1 MNKGKT
7 IFFLALACILCIVIF
22 YFYPMQLSPHAD
34 RYHVTVMHDAIE
46 IDNFAALPVGTTTTV
61 VVEPSDRYFADIDAA
76 ISSLKYSRCIHT
88 LFSDYLPKSQQQ
100 ADSERIFCDTENL
113 SVLLT
118 NTGNHVVIDGEVYRI
133 CAASDL
139 HHLYEL
145 CKKAAADQEH
155 G

>member
-7 IFFLALACILCIVIF
+7 IFFLALACIICIVIF
-22 YFYPMQLSPHAD
+22 YFYPMQLSQHAD

-46 IDNFAALPVGTTTTV
+46 TDNFAAFPVGTSTTV
-61 VVEPSDRYFADIDAA
+61 VVEPSDRYFSDLDAA

-88 LFSDYLPKSQQQ
+88 LFSDYLPKSEQQ
-100 ADSERIFCDTENL
+100 ADSELVFCDTDNL
-113 SVLLT
+113 SVLLSS
-118 NTGNHVVIDGEVYRI
+118 TGNHVVIDGEVYRI

-139 HHLYEL
+139 YQL
-145 CKKAAADQEH
+145 CKGAVDDPEH

>member
-7 IFFLALACILCIVIF
+7 IFFLALACIICIVIF
-22 YFYPMQLSPHAD
+22 YFYPMQLSQHAD

-46 IDNFAALPVGTTTTV
+46 TDNFAAFPVGTSTTV
-61 VVEPSDRYFADIDAA
+61 VVEPSDRYFSDLDAA

-100 ADSERIFCDTENL
+100 ADSELVFCDTDNL
-113 SVLLT
+113 SVLLSS
-118 NTGNHVVIDGEVYRI
+118 TGNHVVIDGEVYRI

-139 HHLYEL
+139 YQL
-145 CKKAAADQEH
+145 CKGAADDPEH

>member
-7 IFFLALACILCIVIF
+7 IFFLALACIICIVIF
-22 YFYPMQLSPHAD
+22 YFYPMQLSQHAD

-46 IDNFAALPVGTTTTV
+46 TDNFAAFPVGTSTTV
-61 VVEPSDRYFADIDAA
+61 VVEPSDRYFSNLDAA

-88 LFSDYLPKSQQQ
+88 LFSDYLPKSEQQ
-100 ADSERIFCDTENL
+100 ADSELVFCDTDNL
-113 SVLLT
+113 SVLLSS
-118 NTGNHVVIDGEVYRI
+118 TGNHVVIDGEVYRI

-139 HHLYEL
+139 YQL
-145 CKKAAADQEH
+145 CKGAADDPEH

>member
-7 IFFLALACILCIVIF
+7 IFFLALACIICIVIF

-46 IDNFAALPVGTTTTV
+46 TDNFAAFPVGTSTTV
-61 VVEPSDRYFADIDAA
+61 VVERSDRYFADIDAA
-76 ISSLKYSRCIHT
+76 ISSLKYSRCLHT
-88 LFSDYLPKSQQQ
+88 LLSDYLPKSEQH
-100 ADSERIFCDTENL
+100 ADSELLFCDTENL

-118 NTGNHVVIDGEVYRI
+118 NTGNHVVIDGEVYRMS
-133 CAASDL
+133 ASSE
-139 HHLYEL
+139 LYQL
-145 CKKAAADQEH
+145 CKTAVADQEH

>member
-22 YFYPMQLSPHAD
+22 YFYPMQLSPHAEG
-34 RYHVTVMHDAIE
+34 YHVTVMHDAIE
-46 IDNFAALPVGTTTTV
+46 IDNFAALPVGTSTTV
-61 VVEPSDRYFADIDAA
+61 VVEPSDRSFSDLDAA

-139 HHLYEL
+139 QHLYEL

>member
-7 IFFLALACILCIVIF
+7 IFFLALACIICIVIF
-22 YFYPMQLSPHAD
+22 YFYPMQLSQHAD

-46 IDNFAALPVGTTTTV
+46 TDNFAAFPVGTSTTV
-61 VVEPSDRYFADIDAA
+61 VVEPSDRYFSDLDAA

-88 LFSDYLPKSQQQ
+88 LFSDYLPKSEQQ
-100 ADSERIFCDTENL
+100 ADSELVFCDTDNL
-113 SVLLT
+113 SVLLSS
-118 NTGNHVVIDGEVYRI
+118 TGNHVVIDGEVYRI

-139 HHLYEL
+139 YQL
-145 CKKAAADQEH
+145 CKGAAAH

>member
-7 IFFLALACILCIVIF
+7 IFFLALACIICIVIF

-46 IDNFAALPVGTTTTV
+46 TDNFAAFPVGTSTTV
-61 VVEPSDRYFADIDAA
+61 VVERSDRYFADIDAA

-88 LFSDYLPKSQQQ
+88 LLSDYLPKSEQH
-100 ADSERIFCDTENL
+100 ADSELLFCDTENL

-118 NTGNHVVIDGEVYRI
+118 NTGNHVVIDGEVYRMS
-133 CAASDL
+133 ASSE
-139 HHLYEL
+139 LYQL
-145 CKKAAADQEH
+145 CKTAVADQEH

>member
-7 IFFLALACILCIVIF
+7 IFFLALACIICIVIF
-22 YFYPMQLSPHAD
+22 YFYPMQLSQHAD

-46 IDNFAALPVGTTTTV
+46 TDNFAAFPVGTSTTV
-61 VVEPSDRYFADIDAA
+61 VVERSDRYFADIDVA

-88 LFSDYLPKSQQQ
+88 LLSDYLPKSGQH
-100 ADSERIFCDTENL
+100 ADSELLFCDTENL

-118 NTGNHVVIDGEVYRI
+118 NTGNHVVIDGEVYRMS
-133 CAASDL
+133 ASSE
-139 HHLYEL
+139 LYQL
-145 CKKAAADQEH
+145 CKTAVADQEH

>member
-7 IFFLALACILCIVIF
+7 IFFLTLACIICIVIF
-22 YFYPMQLSPHAD
+22 YFYPMQLSQHAD

-46 IDNFAALPVGTTTTV
+46 TDNFAAFPVGTSTTV
-61 VVEPSDRYFADIDAA
+61 VVEPSDRYFSDLDAA

-88 LFSDYLPKSQQQ
+88 LFSDYLPKSEQQ
-100 ADSERIFCDTENL
+100 ADSELVFCDTDNL
-113 SVLLT
+113 SVLLSS
-118 NTGNHVVIDGEVYRI
+118 TGNHVVIDGEVYRI

-139 HHLYEL
+139 YQL
-145 CKKAAADQEH
+145 CKGAAAH

>member
-7 IFFLALACILCIVIF
+7 IFFLALACIICIVIF
-22 YFYPMQLSPHAD
+22 YFYPMQLSQHAD

-46 IDNFAALPVGTTTTV
+46 TDNFAAFPVGTSTTV
-61 VVEPSDRYFADIDAA
+61 VVERSDRYFADIDAA

-88 LFSDYLPKSQQQ
+88 LLSDYLPKSEQH
-100 ADSERIFCDTENL
+100 ADSELLFCDTENL

-118 NTGNHVVIDGEVYRI
+118 NTGNHVVIDGEVYRMS
-133 CAASDL
+133 ASSE
-139 HHLYEL
+139 LYPL
-145 CKKAAADQEH
+145 CKTAVADQEH

>member
-7 IFFLALACILCIVIF
+7 IFFLALACIICIVIF
-22 YFYPMQLSPHAD
+22 YFYPMQLSPHAA

-46 IDNFAALPVGTTTTV
+46 TDNFAAFPVGTSTTV
-61 VVEPSDRYFADIDAA
+61 VVERSDRYFADIDAA

-88 LFSDYLPKSQQQ
+88 LLSDYLPKSEQH
-100 ADSERIFCDTENL
+100 ADSELLFCDTENL

-118 NTGNHVVIDGEVYRI
+118 NTGNHVVIDGEVYRMS
-133 CAASDL
+133 ASSE
-139 HHLYEL
+139 LYQL
-145 CKKAAADQEH
+145 CKTAVADQEH

>member
-7 IFFLALACILCIVIF
+7 IFFLALACIICIVIF
-22 YFYPMQLSPHAD
+22 YFYPMQLSQHAD

-46 IDNFAALPVGTTTTV
+46 TDNFAAFPVGTSTTV
-61 VVEPSDRYFADIDAA
+61 VVEPSDRYFSDLDAA

-88 LFSDYLPKSQQQ
+88 LFSDYLPKSEQQ
-100 ADSERIFCDTENL
+100 ADSELVFCDTDNL
-113 SVLLT
+113 SVLLSS
-118 NTGNHVVIDGEVYRI
+118 TGNHVVIDGEVYRI

-139 HHLYEL
+139 YQL
-145 CKKAAADQEH
+145 CKGAADDPEH

>member
-1 MNKGKT
+1 MNKGKI

-46 IDNFAALPVGTTTTV
+46 TDNFAALPVGTSTTV

-88 LFSDYLPKSQQQ
+88 LLSDYLPKSEQQ

-118 NTGNHVVIDGEVYRI
+118 NTGNHVVIDGEVFRI

-139 HHLYEL
+139 QHLYEL